1 MFICKMKEKMRL
13 KALFSHIFKKVIV
26 GVAVLGGALLL
37 MGASTGAESQAQPSP
52 ETFPSKV
59 VWTSDGKHI
68 IFSRGYQGMSMV
80 DVAGSEL
87 QTIPKGVLLGTA
99 SPPGHALPAL
109 TPDGTRLAFVAQLG
123 GLVQSTS
130 IMVSALD
137 GTGARRLTRD
147 EKFNS
152 HPAWSPD
159 GQLIAYIADGELA
172 VMSADGLRARV
183 LAPSVEVVDAA
194 PVWSPHG
201 SRIAFVGIQDHPVH
215 HYAVYTVRPD
225 GTELTNLGATVS
237 VPSWSPND
245 SRIAFLM
252 PGDRSPWALVGEVS
266 IYTLDILR
274 NDLLEVWP
282 LDVAS
287 IWADNLSWSPD
298 GSAILFASSHGEV
311 VVVSLDI
318 RAEEVFSVSS
328 SLFDN
333 RSRTAGSAG
342 PSAASIPTRE
352 YPGDVLIRTAG
363 RWAAWAPDGSR
374 IAILMGLNGSGE
386 NNTIQL
392 EIVSTVSRIGLLKRT
407 LIQSDGESLI
417 ANYPGW
423 YDVQSNVAA
432 CSEGYVVP
440 DPGENAALVRDCETL
455 MVVRDKL
462 AGDFLLNWSAD
473 TPITDWWGVE
483 IREDKPSRVEAL
495 ELSGINWMYRSYAV
509 RYLVLFS
516 AIVGL
521 PVDYNGPALT
531 GFIPPELGKLTG
543 LRTLSLSYNRLRG
556 GIPAELGEL
565 MGLQHLDLAN
575 SGVTGSVPAELGD
588 ILFLDTLYL
597 SSNSLSGSIPPELG
611 KLRLLRDLSFVKS
624 GLTGCVPRTLT
635 RSYQYVAWDFG
646 DLEYCAE

>member
-1 MFICKMKEKMRL
+1 MKQLVLKLRRLAVCLFIL
-13 KALFSHIFKKVIV
+13 ANT
-26 GVAVLGGALLL
+26 LLL
-37 MGASTGAESQAQPSP
+37 GASTGEEPQAPSSP
-52 ETFPSKV
+52 DSFPSKV
-59 VWTSDGKHI
+59 VWTPDGKHI
-68 IFSRGYQGMSMV
+68 FFSRGFQGIFRV

-87 QTIPKGVLLGTA
+87 QAIPANAPMGTPS
-99 SPPGHALPAL
+99 SPGYALPAL
-109 TPDGTRLAFVAQLG
+109 SPDGTRLAFVARQG
-123 GLVQSTS
+123 GQTRSAA

-137 GTGARRLTRD
+137 GTGARRLTQD
-147 EKFNS
+147 AEFNT

-159 GQLIAYIADGELA
+159 GEEIAYIADGKLT
-172 VMSADGLRARV
+172 VMRADGTGGRL
-183 LAPSVEVVDAA
+183 LAPSVEAVAA
-194 PVWSPHG
+194 VPEWSPYG
-201 SRIAFVGIQDHPVH
+201 SRIAFVGIQDDPIHR
-215 HYAVYTVRPD
+215 YAVYSVRPD
-225 GTELTNLGATVS
+225 GTELTNLGATAS
-237 VPSWSPND
+237 VPLWSPND

-252 PGDRSPWALVGEVS
+252 PGDRSPWALVGEVGF
-266 IYTLDILR
+266 YTLDTFWD
-274 NDLLEVWP
+274 DLVKVWT
-282 LDVAS
+282 LDKTG
-287 IWADNLSWSPD
+287 IWVDNLSWSPD
-298 GSAILFASSHGEV
+298 GSAILFASARGEV

-318 RAEEVFSVSS
+318 IAEEVLTDNGT
-328 SLFDN
+328 LFDN

-342 PSAASIPTRE
+342 PNASSLPPRQ

-363 RWAAWAPDGSR
+363 RWAEWSPDGSR

-531 GFIPPELGKLTG
+531 GFIPPELGKLSG

>member
-1 MFICKMKEKMRL
+1 MQHLGLTL
-13 KALFSHIFKKVIV
+13 KKL
-26 GVAVLGGALLL
+26 VAGLLLLGSTFLL
-37 MGASTGAESQAQPSP
+37 MGASASCEVQELAAPIL
-52 ETFPSKV
+52 FPSKV
-59 VWTSDGKHI
+59 VWTPDGKHI
-68 IFSRGYQGMSMV
+68 FFSRGFQGIFMV

-87 QTIPKGVLLGTA
+87 RAIPANAPMGTLS
-99 SPPGHALPAL
+99 SPGNALPAL
-109 TPDGTRLAFVAQLG
+109 SPDGTWLAFVAQRR
-123 GLVQSTS
+123 GLVQSTTV
-130 IMVSALD
+130 MVSALD
-137 GTGARRLTRD
+137 GTGASRLTQD
-147 EKFNS
+147 EEFNT
-152 HPAWSPD
+152 HPAWSPE
-159 GQLIAYIADGELA
+159 GEEIAFIADGKLT
-172 VMSADGLRARV
+172 VMRADGTGRRV
-183 LAPSVEVVDAA
+183 LAPLVEVVNAA
-194 PVWSPHG
+194 PVWSPDG
-201 SRIAFVGIQDHPVH
+201 GRIAFVGEPQDAEHRV
-215 HYAVYTVRPD
+215 VYMVRTV
-225 GTELTNLGATVS
+225 GTELTNLGPTAS
-237 VPSWSPND
+237 VPAWSPD
-245 SRIAFLM
+245 GSRIAFLM
-252 PGDRSPWALVGEVS
+252 PEDDGNVGL
-266 IYTLDILR
+266 YTLDSDGV
-274 NDLLEVWP
+274 DLKHIWP

-318 RAEEVFSVSS
+318 RTEDVFSVSS

-342 PSAASIPTRE
+342 PSAASISTRE

-392 EIVSTVSRIGLLKRT
+392 ETVSTVSRIGLLKRT

-565 MGLQHLDLAN
+565 LGLQHLDLAN

-646 DLEYCAE
+646 ELEYCAE